1 MYARRR
7 SSYDRRVRI
16 RVLGSAAGGGFPQW
30 NCGCPNCGAVREGR
44 LAVEPR
50 TQESIAVSA
59 DGVRWVLLNCSPD
72 VAQQVEAFAPLR
84 PRALRDTPIAAI
96 VLTNGDL
103 DHCLGLLVLREAQRL
118 VVHAT
123 DAVRDAFVENPF
135 ARTLERFPGQVEWRA
150 PALGVESPLADT
162 GLRLT
167 AVPAPGKPPLH
178 REGRADPVAEDNV
191 GLVVRDPEA
200 RVSLAYFPGVAR
212 LTDVVVRALDAADCV
227 FFDGTFW
234 AGDEL
239 RALGI
244 GGRPAEAM
252 GHLPVGGPAGSLA
265 ALASLRAP
273 RRVYIHVNNTNP
285 MLREDGP
292 ERAAVG
298 AAGWEVASDGLE
310 LVLGRPARAQR
321 APSATSG
328 TP

>member
-1 MYARRR
+1 M
-7 SSYDRRVRI
+7 RV

-30 NCGCPNCGAVREGR
+30 NCGCPNCRGLREGR
-44 LAVEPR
+44 LAAEPR

-59 DGVRWVLLNCSPD
+59 DGARWVLLNCSPD
-72 VAQQVEAFAPLR
+72 VARQIEAFPPLR
-84 PRALRDTPIAAI
+84 PRRLRDTPIAAI

-118 VVHAT
+118 VVYAT
-123 DAVRDAFVENPF
+123 AAVRDAFLENPF

-150 PALGVESPLADT
+150 PSPGVESPLADT
-162 GLRLT
+162 GLRIT

-178 REGRADPVAEDNV
+178 REGRAEPVAEDNV
-191 GLVVRDPEA
+191 GLLIRDPA
-200 RVSLAYFPGVAR
+200 GASLAYFPGVAR
-212 LTDVVVRALDAADCV
+212 LTDAVARVLADADCV

-234 AGDEL
+234 AGDEMG
-239 RALGI
+239 ALGI

-292 ERAAVG
+292 EHAAVL
-298 AAGWEVASDGLE
+298 AADWEVASDGLD
-310 LVLGRPARAQR
+310 LTLG
-321 APSATSG
+321 
-328 TP
+328 